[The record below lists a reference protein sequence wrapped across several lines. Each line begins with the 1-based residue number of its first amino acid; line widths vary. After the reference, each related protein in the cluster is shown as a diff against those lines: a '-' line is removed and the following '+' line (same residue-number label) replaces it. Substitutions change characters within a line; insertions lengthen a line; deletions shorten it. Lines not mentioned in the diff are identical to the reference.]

1 LTIIQNMTTKNIK
14 NEDWTVDTLKH
25 KVTQGEI
32 YKPKYQRKRKWEILP
47 KKNDKHPSEKKYI
60 EFLFETHNTVHAI
73 TFGQDG
79 NKLSNIDGN
88 NRINAIMHFLNE
100 PFVLF
105 PEKIEKIK
113 NSIENEIKSEN
124 SSEIVDEIITI
135 IKKMTYNDLMIF
147 KYSKYFTEQGYDKLY
162 KDHLKSIRDEIEPLF
177 DKLIDEMKMNNK
189 QSFGNAKINVNIFS
203 GYDTEELA
211 EVFGKIN
218 KYNSSLS
225 EQEALAS
232 RLFNITDFA
241 IDLRNIE
248 FEIKSNIKKYYDDR
262 NNEILKCYVY
272 NENEPMNF
280 YDFMIGFQN
289 YSNTKCIMINET
301 DSDGLSL
308 FFKIFKTMYR
318 GSFEVTSTTENI
330 NDFVNYIM
338 KAINILQILKSKI
351 FMENLVEGK
360 SNKKVFDAASKKTN
374 SLKKNNMYIIII
386 AIIGYLKNNKNEDE
400 ILKSIEKCILY
411 HFFVNS
417 LKNKDMKESYQI
429 YNNIFYTTGGSL
441 IDNKAKDYLKTPE
454 LISSKITENI
464 MQELLKNL
472 INESIKNKEYEMR
485 ENGKDKYDKRR
496 PRKLHENILVYYYYV
511 CKIPTQFLKNN
522 FWIEHMFPFSSSWDN
537 EIDIDRFGNIFL
549 IIEELNKDRSNKH
562 INEYTKIDKKH
573 FLNYIDLVP
582 NTELY
587 DKIICH
593 ENKKPHIF
601 DNEKYN
607 AFCSENE
614 EKMINYFL
622 EKLFR

>member
-1 LTIIQNMTTKNIK
+1 
-14 NEDWTVDTLKH
+14 
-25 KVTQGEI
+25 
-32 YKPKYQRKRKWEILP
+32 
-47 KKNDKHPSEKKYI
+47 
-60 EFLFETHNTVHAI
+60 
-73 TFGQDG
+73 
-79 NKLSNIDGN
+79 
-88 NRINAIMHFLNE
+88 
-100 PFVLF
+100 
-105 PEKIEKIK
+105 
-113 NSIENEIKSEN
+113 
-124 SSEIVDEIITI
+124 
-135 IKKMTYNDLMIF
+135 
-147 KYSKYFTEQGYDKLY
+147 
-162 KDHLKSIRDEIEPLF
+162 
-177 DKLIDEMKMNNK
+177 
-189 QSFGNAKINVNIFS
+189 
-203 GYDTEELA
+203 
-211 EVFGKIN
+211 
-218 KYNSSLS
+218 
-225 EQEALAS
+225 
-232 RLFNITDFA
+232 
-241 IDLRNIE
+241 
-248 FEIKSNIKKYYDDR
+248 
-262 NNEILKCYVY
+262 
-272 NENEPMNF
+272 
-280 YDFMIGFQN
+280 
-289 YSNTKCIMINET
+289 
-301 DSDGLSL
+301 
-308 FFKIFKTMYR
+308 
-318 GSFEVTSTTENI
+318 
-330 NDFVNYIM
+330 M

-360 SNKKVFDAASKKTN
+360 SNKKIFDAASKKTN

-429 YNNIFYTTGGSL
+429 YNNILYTAGGSF